1 MGIFDGILLCTDL
14 DGTLLGS
21 DRRVSDENV
30 RAIEYFKDEGGIFT
44 FITGRM
50 PYYSASIHDMV
61 RANAPFGCVNGG
73 GVYDNVRECY
83 VWKQPMQDDPMEI
96 VRLIDERIAGVGIQ
110 VNTFDRVYFCR
121 ENSVMESFRQV
132 TGVDNLIRGYDE
144 IDEPIAKVIF
154 GCPDGVGISEIEEIF
169 RSHPMSDRFDY
180 IRSEL
185 TLCEILPKG
194 VEKGVALTKLAEY
207 LNVDIKRTV
216 AIGDYNNDISM
227 LKAAGVGIAV
237 ANACPEAKAA
247 ADIVTVSNDENA
259 VARVIY
265 DIAENKIKLV
275 K

>member
-21 DRRVSDENV
+21 DKRVSDENI
-30 RAIEYFKDEGGIFT
+30 RAIEFFKAEGGLFT

-50 PYYSASIHDMV
+50 PFYSASIHDMV

-73 GVYDNVRECY
+73 GVYDRERDCY
-83 VWKQPMQDDPMEI
+83 IWKQPMQDDPRDI
-96 VRLIDERIAGVGIQ
+96 VRLIDERVAEVGIQ
-110 VNTFDRVYFCR
+110 VSTFDRAYFCR
-121 ENSVMESFRQV
+121 ENSVMKRFREA

-154 GCPDGVGISEIEEIF
+154 GCKDGVGIPEIEEIF
-169 RSHPMSDRFDY
+169 RSHPMADRFDY

-194 VEKGVALTKLAEY
+194 VDKGVALLKLAEH
-207 LNVDIKRTV
+207 LGVDIKRTV

-227 LKAAGVGIAV
+227 LRAAGVGVAV

-259 VARVIY
+259 VAKVIY
-265 DIAENKIKLV
+265 DIANGGIKLA